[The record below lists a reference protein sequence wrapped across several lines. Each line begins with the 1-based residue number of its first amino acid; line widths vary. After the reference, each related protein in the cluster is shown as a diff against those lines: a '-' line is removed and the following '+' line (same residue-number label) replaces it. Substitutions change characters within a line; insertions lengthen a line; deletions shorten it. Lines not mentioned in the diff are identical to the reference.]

1 MSETTSSN
9 GGDAPRIVRT
19 EDVLGGDPRIDGTR
33 ISVLFVYERV
43 EGRGLEPR
51 AVADRHDLDVADVYR
66 ALAYYHEHPSEV
78 AAIREEREQNLDA
91 ARSDPAVAT
100 GPEDAPETTE

>member
-9 GGDAPRIVRT
+9 GGNAPRIVRT

-66 ALAYYHEHPSEV
+66 ALAYYHEHPSEM
-78 AAIREEREQNLDA
+78 AAIREERERNLKG
-91 ARSDPAVAT
+91 ARSDPSVAT
-100 GPEDAPETTE
+100 GPTDAPGSTE